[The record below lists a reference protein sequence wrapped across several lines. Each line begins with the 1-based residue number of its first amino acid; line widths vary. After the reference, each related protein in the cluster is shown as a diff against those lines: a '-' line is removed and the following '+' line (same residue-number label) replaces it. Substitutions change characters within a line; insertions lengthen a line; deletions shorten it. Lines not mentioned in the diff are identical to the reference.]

1 MIEKSSSALE
11 KTVLVGIITI
21 NQSRKILDEY
31 LDELSFLTFTAGGEV
46 IKKFTQKMMSPDP
59 KLFLGKGKME
69 ELASFIK
76 REDINSVIFDDE
88 LTPAQQL
95 NIEKF
100 LKCKIIDRT
109 GLILDIFAQRAKTS
123 YARNQV
129 ELAQYQY
136 ILPRLKGLWTHLERQ
151 KGGIGMR
158 GPGETEIETDRRI
171 VRNKITLLKKKLVT
185 IDKQMSTQRG
195 NRGSLVR
202 VSLVGYTNVGKS
214 TLMNSLTKAD
224 VFAEDKLFA
233 TLDTTVRKV
242 VIQNMP
248 FLLTDTVGFIRKLPT
263 QLVDSFKSTLTE
275 ITEADLL
282 IHVIDISH
290 PNYEDHI
297 KSVNFILGEIEAH
310 GKPILMLFNKTD
322 KYFNDKEDIKDVFD
336 IEYEDKSLQKL
347 INTLT
352 KEYKN
357 RSYFISALDKSDIQ
371 KLKKELYKKVRE
383 IHITRFPYNAFL
395 YPDII

>member
-11 KTVLVGIITI
+11 KTVLVGIITT
-21 NQSRKILDEY
+21 NQSKNILDEY

-46 IKKFTQKMMSPDP
+46 IKKFTQKMISPDP

-69 ELASFIK
+69 ELATYIK
-76 REDINSVIFDDE
+76 IENINSVIFDDE

-310 GKPILMLFNKTD
+310 GKPILMVFNKTD

-336 IEYEDKSLQKL
+336 IEYQDNSLQKL

>member
-310 GKPILMLFNKTD
+310 GKPILMVFNKTD
-322 KYFNDKEDIKDVFD
+322 KYFNDKEDLNDVFD

-357 RSYFISALDKSDIQ
+357 RSYFISALDKYDIK

>member
-1 MIEKSSSALE
+1 MIEKSYSALE
-11 KTVLVGIITI
+11 KTVLVGIITT
-21 NQSRKILDEY
+21 NQSKKILDEY
-31 LDELSFLTFTAGGEV
+31 LNELSFLTFTAGGEV
-46 IKKFTQKMMSPDP
+46 IKRFTQKMMSPDP

-171 VRNKITLLKKKLVT
+171 VRSKITLLKKKLIT

-290 PNYEDHI
+290 PNYEDHV
-297 KSVNFILGEIEAH
+297 KSVNFILGEIEAN
-310 GKPILMLFNKTD
+310 GKPILMVFNKTD

-336 IEYEDKSLQKL
+336 IEYEDNSLQKL

>member
-171 VRNKITLLKKKLVT
+171 VRNKITLLKKKLVN

-310 GKPILMLFNKTD
+310 GKPILMVFNKTD

>member
-1 MIEKSSSALE
+1 MIEKTSFVLE
-11 KTVLVGIITI
+11 KTVLVGIITK
-21 NQSRKILDEY
+21 NQSKNVLDEY
-31 LDELSFLTFTAGGEV
+31 LDELSFLTLTAGGDV
-46 IKKFTQKMMSPDP
+46 IKRFTQKMDSPDP

-69 ELASFIK
+69 ELNSYIK
-76 REDINSVIFDDE
+76 SNDINSVIFDDE
-88 LTPAQQL
+88 LSPAQQL

-123 YARNQV
+123 YAKNQV

-171 VRNKITLLKKKLVT
+171 VRNKINLLKNKLVS

-214 TLMNSLTKAD
+214 TLMNSLSKAN

-242 VIQNMP
+242 VVENMP

-263 QLVDSFKSTLTE
+263 QLIDSFKSTLTE

-290 PNYEDHI
+290 PNYQEHI
-297 KSVNFILGEIEAH
+297 NSVNFILSEIESTQ
-310 GKPILMLFNKTD
+310 KPTLMVFNKTD
-322 KYFNDKEDIKDVFD
+322 KYYNETEEIKDVFD
-336 IEYEDKSLQKL
+336 IEYEDKSLEKL
-347 INTLT
+347 KSVLT
-352 KEYKN
+352 KEYENKA
-357 RSYFISALDKSDIQ
+357 YFISALNKSDINN
-371 KLKKELYKKVRE
+371 LKKELYKKVRE

-395 YPDII
+395 YPDIN